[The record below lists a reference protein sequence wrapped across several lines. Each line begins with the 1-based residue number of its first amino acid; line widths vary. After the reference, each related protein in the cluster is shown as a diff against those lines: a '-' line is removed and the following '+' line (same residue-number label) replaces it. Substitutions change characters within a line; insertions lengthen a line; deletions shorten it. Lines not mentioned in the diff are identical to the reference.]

1 MRATCKVILGSFAIA
16 AGTIFLPSSAAAQ
29 SKACVMLKAGAGYA
43 AKIRVTTGGTQTPWS
58 GSFAIG
64 QEKCI
69 DLKSL
74 GVLQPGSQFSVQV
87 QAIAG
92 KTATC
97 TPSNVPYAPNN
108 PTNLVYIATGT
119 TLNVHCKQ
127 PD

>member
-1 MRATCKVILGSFAIA
+1 MRTTSKVILGAFTIA
-16 AGTIFLPSSAAAQ
+16 AGTLYLPSSAAAQ

-58 GSFAIG
+58 SSFPIG
-64 QEKCI
+64 QERSI

-74 GVLQPGSQFSVQV
+74 GVLQPGTRFSVQV
-87 QAIAG
+87 QAVAG

-97 TPSNVPYAPNN
+97 TPSDVPYDPNN
-108 PTNLVYIATGT
+108 TTNLVYIATGT